1 MEEVVL
7 EKDWRIMDRGQTA
20 PFYALFVPFF
30 GRATNLPRA
39 NMSAGFLVVTP
50 VTTRV
55 VTCNY
60 PRSDMSLSSYM

>member
-1 MEEVVL
+1 
-7 EKDWRIMDRGQTA
+7 MDRGQTA

-30 GRATNLPRA
+30 GRATNRPRVQKSHTCGNNCHYKIA
-39 NMSAGFLVVTP
+39 
-50 VTTRV
+50 RV